1 MMTTKN
7 VSTKICLVGDGGVGK
22 TSLIGR
28 YVYDV
33 FSNHYLPTIGTKVT
47 RKEMMLRYPSKK
59 LQIHMDVMIWD
70 IMGQKLF
77 KSLLH
82 ESYFIGARGIL
93 AVCDLTH
100 KNSLNGL
107 IDWVKSV
114 NEVVG
119 RIPMVLMANKSDL
132 NRDIVAS
139 DDEVR
144 SIASTLDAPYVYT
157 SAKTGENVA
166 QAFVLLAREM
176 MEKQLNLSSGNK

>member
-1 MMTTKN
+1 MMSTKN
-7 VSTKICLVGDGGVGK
+7 VRIKICLVGDGGVGK

-28 YVYDV
+28 YVYDI
-33 FSNHYLPTIGTKVT
+33 FSDKYLPTIGTKVT
-47 RKEMMLRYPSKK
+47 RKELLLRYPSKR
-59 LQIHMDVMIWD
+59 LQVKMDAMIWD

-93 AVCDLTH
+93 GVCDLTD
-100 KNSLNGL
+100 KNSLMGL

-114 NEVVG
+114 NEVAG
-119 RIPMVLMANKSDL
+119 RVPIVILANKSDL
-132 NRDIVAS
+132 NGNIILT

-144 SIASTLDAPYVYT
+144 TIASTLDAPYVYT

-176 MEKQLNLSSGNK
+176 VRNQFNLT